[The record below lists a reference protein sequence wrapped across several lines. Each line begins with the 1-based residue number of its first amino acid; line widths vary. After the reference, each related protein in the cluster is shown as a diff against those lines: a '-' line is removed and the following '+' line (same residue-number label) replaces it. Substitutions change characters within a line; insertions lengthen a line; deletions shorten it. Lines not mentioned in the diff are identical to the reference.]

1 MMEAAQGISV
11 FLEDSKSYDK
21 AMSRFMVRVPGYVY
35 LTSDGPVPREAPGSG
50 SSQSSIERFWYGQSN
65 FHESG
70 IAQETCRDFVHT
82 GYGLASISHVAETS
96 RIQGNDLY
104 ATDIG
109 TRLRAGLEFHS
120 KLELGASKPDWLCNH
135 SLKLGLGP
143 SKFPQCSISLLEIV
157 RIADKVNNSKVTEVG
172 FNALTAR
179 EKNTLISTE
188 KLTVKNRPAGTNNLF
203 VAWETLT
210 NAKKS

>member
-1 MMEAAQGISV
+1 M
-11 FLEDSKSYDK
+11 D
-21 AMSRFMVRVPGYVY
+21 RVPGYVY
-35 LTSDGPVPREAPGSG
+35 LTSDGPVPKEAPGSG

-70 IAQETCRDFVHT
+70 IDQETCRDFVHT

-120 KLELGASKPDWLCNH
+120 KLELGASKPEWLCNH
-135 SLKLGLGP
+135 SLNLVLVQVGFRIAASLF
-143 SKFPQCSISLLEIV
+143 SKQYG
-157 RIADKVNNSKVTEVG
+157 IADKVNNPTVTEVG
-172 FNALTAR
+172 FNALTTR
-179 EKNTLISTE
+179 E
-188 KLTVKNRPAGTNNLF
+188 
-203 VAWETLT
+203 
-210 NAKKS
+210 

>member
-1 MMEAAQGISV
+1 MTPLILDPDLKIRDTVMMEAAQGISV

-35 LTSDGPVPREAPGSG
+35 LTSDGPVPKEAPGSG

-65 FHESG
+65 YHESG
-70 IAQETCRDFVHT
+70 IAQKTCRDFVHT

-104 ATDIG
+104 PTDIC
-109 TRLRAGLEFHS
+109 TRLRAGLKFHS

-143 SKFPQCSISLLEIV
+143 SKFPH
-157 RIADKVNNSKVTEVG
+157 
-172 FNALTAR
+172 
-179 EKNTLISTE
+179 
-188 KLTVKNRPAGTNNLF
+188 
-203 VAWETLT
+203 
-210 NAKKS
+210 